1 MWKQLIKGLN
11 DEKQKRR
18 STEDRRVNPYVRSIP
33 DLRSSERRRIR
44 DRRKEV

>member
-1 MWKQLIKGLN
+1 METTNKGP
-11 DEKQKRR
+11 ERRKEKRR